1 MAVQDIP
8 PAIQEKL
15 RQLEILRQ
23 EINLLTAQ
31 KEQISLDLRDTNS
44 AIKTLET
51 LDATEEIYKS
61 VGRIM
66 VKMAAGSVLEELKDR
81 KETLDLRKTTIDKQE
96 SRKKKLFEEKQK
108 SLTENVENLSQFS

>member
-15 RQLEILRQ
+15 KQLEMLRQ
-23 EINLLTAQ
+23 QINLLAAQ
-31 KEQISLDLRDTNS
+31 KEQISSDLYETDL

-51 LDATEEIYKS
+51 LDANEDIYKS
-61 VGRIM
+61 VGRIL
-66 VKMAAGSVLEELKDR
+66 VKKPAGTVLEELMDR
-81 KETLDLRKTTIDKQE
+81 KETLDLRKATIDKQE
-96 SRKKKLFEEKQK
+96 SRMKKQFEEKQK